1 MTKLIFNPVTTL
13 IISLLAII
21 FWFSLYQT
29 TQEIHN
35 SGQDTK
41 IIRDNIDD
49 LTLEIQN
56 LEEEIELAKDPNTR
70 EQAVRDE
77 LLMQKKGEY
86 VLKLPDIEPESK
98 TKGPVAK
105 TKTPWQEWQELM
117 F

>member
-1 MTKLIFNPVTTL
+1 MSKLIFNPL
-13 IISLLAII
+13 AASIISLLAII

-29 TQEIHN
+29 TQEIRS

-56 LEEEIELAKDPNTR
+56 LEGKISLAKDPNTR
-70 EQAVRDE
+70 EQMVRNE
-77 LLMQKKGEY
+77 LLMQKEGEY
-86 VLKLPDIEPESK
+86 VLKLPDIETIETKPEEIENL
-98 TKGPVAK
+98 TV
-105 TKTPWQEWQELM
+105 WQEWQELL